1 MPRINPLMD
10 PFITAADAKLARF
23 SRPQP
28 KDPVARRQRQA
39 EQSAASVAELG
50 IPIVDVATEDRTIAV
65 DGHPDARLRVYWPTP
80 ERADAGSE
88 LPVLV
93 YFFGGGWTIGG
104 IDDVGWDATER
115 RRAAA
120 SGAIIVAGEYSLAPE
135 QRFPTQPEQC
145 WAVFEWAVEHAAE
158 LGGDPRRIAV
168 GGASSGGNL
177 AASVTLLNRER
188 HDRPIRLQILEAPCV
203 DLTMRHAD
211 TKGLKTGVPDA
222 ILRRLGGM
230 LVDQYLG
237 KGNKAA
243 RRNPIASPLLA
254 ASHAGLPEALIVTA
268 ELDPLRGDG
277 EAYFRALTHAG
288 VPATC
293 VRYIGQTHTSGG
305 LIGHVPAADHI
316 DATVVGAVRALAGA
330 PISYPAHV

>member
-1 MPRINPLMD
+1 MPRINPLTD
-10 PFITAADAKLARF
+10 PFITAATARLAKFDA
-23 SRPQP
+23 PQP
-28 KDPVARRQRQA
+28 KDPVARRQRQS
-39 EQSAASVAELG
+39 ELSAASVAELG
-50 IPIVDVATEDRTIAV
+50 IPIVDVATEDHAVAV
-65 DGHPDARLRVYWPTP
+65 DGQPDTRLRVYWPTTQ
-80 ERADAGSE
+80 RADAGSG
-88 LPVLV
+88 LPVFV
-93 YFFGGGWTIGG
+93 YFFGGGWTIAS
-104 IDDVGWDATER
+104 IDDAGWDATER

-120 SGAIIVAGEYSLAPE
+120 SGAIIIAGEYALAPE
-135 QRFPTQPEQC
+135 HQFPTQPEQC
-145 WAVFEWAVEHAAE
+145 WAVFEWAVEHAVE
-158 LGGDPRRIAV
+158 LGGDPQRIAI
-168 GGASSGGNL
+168 GGASSGANL

-188 HDRPIRLQILEAPCV
+188 HNHPIRMQILEAPCV

-230 LVDQYLG
+230 LIDQYVG

-243 RRNPIASPLLA
+243 RRNPIGSPLLA

-288 VPATC
+288 VRATC

-316 DATVVGAVRALAGA
+316 DAAVIGAVRSL
-330 PISYPAHV
+330 

>member
-10 PFITAADAKLARF
+10 PFITAATAKLAKF
-23 SRPQP
+23 DSPQP
-28 KDPVARRQRQA
+28 KDPVARRVRQQ
-39 EQSAASVAELG
+39 EQSARSVAELG
-50 IPIVDVATEDRTIAV
+50 IPIIDVATEDHTVAV
-65 DGHPDARLRVYWPTP
+65 QGHPDARLRVYWPTN
-80 ERADAGSE
+80 ERADAGAG
-88 LPVLV
+88 LPVFV
-93 YFFGGGWTIGG
+93 YFFGGGWTIAG
-104 IDDVGWDATER
+104 IDDAGWDATER

-120 SGAIIVAGEYSLAPE
+120 SGAIIIAGEYSLAPE
-135 QRFPTQPEQC
+135 HRFPTQPEQC
-145 WAVFEWAVEHAAE
+145 WAILEWAVQHAAE
-158 LGGDPRRIAV
+158 LGGDPQLLAI

-177 AASVTLLNRER
+177 AAAVTLLNRER
-188 HDRPIRLQILEAPCV
+188 NNHPIRLQVLEAPAV

-237 KGNKAA
+237 KGNKAD
-243 RRNPIASPLLA
+243 RSNPIASPLRA
-254 ASHAGLPEALIVTA
+254 ASHAGLPPALIVTA

-277 EAYFRALTHAG
+277 EAYYRALTHAG

-293 VRYIGQTHTSGG
+293 IRYIGQTHTSGG

-316 DATVVGAVRALAGA
+316 DATVVGALRSLAAA
-330 PISYPAHV
+330 PVGYPVLA